1 MGYEVILEE
10 LLDTT
15 KLEKKAAVI
24 QNEMEIVEELF
35 RKMVDE
41 NSRKA
46 MDQKEYSKKYNEL
59 VERYKKAQDELNEIE
74 EKQQENKVRK
84 DSIDTFIDRLK
95 SQDTILT
102 DFDEALWTSTIEKVV
117 IEDDNN
123 MIFHFRDGTK
133 IKQEIYK
140 NKFTK
145 TLNFYNYLDDIC
157 IVGDGK

>member
-1 MGYEVILEE
+1 
-10 LLDTT
+10 
-15 KLEKKAAVI
+15 
-24 QNEMEIVEELF
+24 MEIVEELF

-74 EKQQENKVRK
+74 EKQEENKVRK

-102 DFDEALWTSTIEKVV
+102 DFDEALWTSTIDEVV
-117 IEDDNN
+117 IEKD
-123 MIFHFRDGTK
+123 ITFYFRDGTK
-133 IKQEIYK
+133 IKQE
-140 NKFTK
+140 
-145 TLNFYNYLDDIC
+145 LS
-157 IVGDGK
+157 